1 MGHNGHARKMS
12 NTSSRFW
19 EDCVALAVPL
29 ASFRVTND
37 AIPEGALCHSR
48 ETHRPKDVASA
59 SGAPSRHV
67 SNGHS
72 LLARGHEMGPGALW
86 RPGGFSREPVGQE
99 PQMQETACRV
109 LISPWGKCVPTSSG
123 THFPAPVSERAL
135 RSAVVS
141 TAQHSCALKAMNCS
155 LPGP

>member
-1 MGHNGHARKMS
+1 MS

-29 ASFRVTND
+29 GSFRVTND

-48 ETHRPKDVASA
+48 ETHRPEDVASA

-72 LLARGHEMGPGALW
+72 LLAWGHEMGPGALW
-86 RPGGFSREPVGQE
+86 RPGGFSREPVEQE
-99 PQMQETACRV
+99 PQMQETA
-109 LISPWGKCVPTSSG
+109 
-123 THFPAPVSERAL
+123 
-135 RSAVVS
+135 
-141 TAQHSCALKAMNCS
+141 
-155 LPGP
+155 

>member
-48 ETHRPKDVASA
+48 ETHRPEDVASA

-72 LLARGHEMGPGALW
+72 LLAWGHEMGPGALW

-109 LISPWGKCVPTSSG
+109 LISPWGSV
-123 THFPAPVSERAL
+123 
-135 RSAVVS
+135 
-141 TAQHSCALKAMNCS
+141 S
-155 LPGP
+155 LPRPGLTSPRQSPRGPSDQPLSPLHSTLVPSRP